1 VLKCQT
7 LIFSFSEVR
16 PHFSLIEPL
25 SFQLLREGIIK
36 KLSGVLASIRAIL
49 NAPVRT
55 LQAEDSE

>member
-1 VLKCQT
+1 VKFAPFLFDRT
-7 LIFSFSEVR
+7 A
-16 PHFSLIEPL
+16 
-25 SFQLLREGIIK
+25 SFQLLCEGIIK